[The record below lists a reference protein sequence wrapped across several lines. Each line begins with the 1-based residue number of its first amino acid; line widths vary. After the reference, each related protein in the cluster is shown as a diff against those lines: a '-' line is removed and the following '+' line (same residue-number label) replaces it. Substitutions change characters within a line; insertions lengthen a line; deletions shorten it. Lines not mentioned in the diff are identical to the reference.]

1 MNKKDKPSFSD
12 KVITTLGPE
21 TNFTGNLSF
30 KTSVKICGEFKGTIK
45 TDGYLEISPEAK
57 VEAEIEAG
65 HIKIA
70 GILKGNIN
78 KSERAEFIEQA
89 QMYGNITTKVLK
101 IEDGVIF
108 QGECKMVK

>member
-1 MNKKDKPSFSD
+1 MNKKEKSIFSD
-12 KVITTLGPE
+12 KVVTTFGNE
-21 TNFTGNLSF
+21 TSFVGNLSF

-45 TDGYLEISPEAK
+45 TEGYLEIAPEAK

-65 HIKIA
+65 SIKVA

-78 KSERAEFIEQA
+78 KSDRAELVNSA
-89 QMYGNITTKVLK
+89 QMYGNINTKVLK

-108 QGECKMVK
+108 QGECKMSK

>member
-1 MNKKDKPSFSD
+1 MNKKDRPTFID
-12 KVITTLGPE
+12 KVATTFGPE
-21 TNFTGNLSF
+21 TNFNGNLNF
-30 KTSVKICGEFKGTIK
+30 KTSLKICGTFKGTIK
-45 TDGYLEISPEAK
+45 TEGYLEISPEAN

-65 HIKIA
+65 SVKIA

-78 KSERAEFIEQA
+78 KSERVELVNTA

-108 QGECKMVK
+108 QGECKMSK

>member
-1 MNKKDKPSFSD
+1 MNRKDKPAYID
-12 KVITTLGPE
+12 RIVTTFGTE
-21 TNFTGNLSF
+21 TSFTGNLVF

-45 TDGYLEISPEAK
+45 TEGFLEIAPEAK
-57 VEAEIEAG
+57 VEADIEAG
-65 HIKIA
+65 SIKIA

-78 KSERAEFIEQA
+78 KSERAELVNSA
-89 QMYGNITTKVLK
+89 QMYGNIQTKVLK